1 MRFISVPCLIFRA
14 GRKFRAAYLETFTSR
29 AWKILGNEKKN
40 TISLWSQAC
49 NEFQL
54 LSVRAVFATERSHS
68 GPNKISRTFSE
79 TAPFLLW
86 KDPHWH
92 MRCSELKIRGEV
104 KNLICEILT
113 ATHPHP
119 APPAVLTW
127 WVITESSEAPGKIE
141 PGKFLIYYVFRQKRR
156 SKDVINI
163 YFLKMFRGAFAAK

>member
-1 MRFISVPCLIFRA
+1 M
-14 GRKFRAAYLETFTSR
+14 KNT
-29 AWKILGNEKKN
+29 WKREKN

-54 LSVRAVFATERSHS
+54 LSVRAAFATERSHTAW
-68 GPNKISRTFSE
+68 KQISRTSLE
-79 TAPFLLW
+79 SAPFLLW

-113 ATHPHP
+113 ATSHTPT
-119 APPAVLTW
+119 PPCVLTW

-163 YFLKMFRGAFAAK
+163 YFLKIFRGAFTAE